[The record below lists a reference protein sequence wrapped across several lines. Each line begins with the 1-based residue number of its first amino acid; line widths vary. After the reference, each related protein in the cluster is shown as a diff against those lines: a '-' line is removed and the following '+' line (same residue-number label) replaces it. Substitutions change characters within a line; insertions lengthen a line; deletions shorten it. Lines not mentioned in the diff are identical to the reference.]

1 MTVKIIQTFIFL
13 WHFLEV
19 SFFLQKWKI
28 WNFFSLSRSL
38 LIIALLSAH
47 LRWGGRTLTLTYFF
61 VWIFSFWREI
71 RQLTSSAELKGRHVQ
86 IGRCA
91 MVCIL
96 FVFVLVR
103 FPNSQ
108 EGRGPRLGEPDQ
120 WLRQPNSVSS
130 SSHSNVSGVSWY
142 KSTLSWELNKYA
154 SDQVLFAFWSH
165 CC

>member
-1 MTVKIIQTFIFL
+1 MAVKIIQTFIFL

-96 FVFVLVR
+96 SSLSLSWSG
-103 FPNSQ
+103 FPTRK
-108 EGRGPRLGEPDQ
+108 GVGEPDQ
-120 WLRQPNSVSS
+120 WPVIKKTQLCLRIISLKCLRSLK
-130 SSHSNVSGVSWY
+130 Y
-142 KSTLSWELNKYA
+142 IKSLLI
-154 SDQVLFAFWSH
+154 
-165 CC
+165 